1 MSKKLFSIL
10 GLLVIASMVLVACGQ
25 QVVTEVVKET
35 QVVKQTEVVTVKET
49 EVVTV
54 KETQIVEVT
63 AVPEPTAAP
72 VVTRKGAW
80 VDSVVFTSIDQ
91 ADQAVAQL
99 QAGDIDVYAYTVA
112 DPEVFKTVNA
122 DPALQYSTALGSY
135 NEMTFNPAAFG
146 DTTRLNPF
154 AVPAVREAMNWLIDR
169 DNVVQNIYGG
179 LAVAKLL
186 PLNSSFADYTR
197 YVDVARELEAYYAYN
212 PDKANEVISAEME
225 KLGAT
230 KGGDG
235 KWMYQDNPVTIIM
248 IIRTED
254 QRKQIGDYVANQLE
268 SIGFTVDRQYK
279 TRSEAS
285 PIWNQSNPVDGL
297 WHIYTGG
304 WITTAISRDDGTN
317 FAYFYTNLGSGSPLW
332 QAYVNTPEY
341 YEVAEKLWTNKFAT
355 MDERAEL
362 FKTAMRL
369 CLQDSAR
376 VWIIDQI
383 SFAPL
388 RSDTSIAYD
397 LAGGIAGS
405 QLWPFTVQKNGVE
418 GGTVRIAQPGILV
431 EPWNPVAGSNWI
443 YDSMPRRATEDFGT
457 VADPY
462 TGLAWPQRIEKAE
475 ITVKAGLPVAKT
487 LDWVTLNTADS
498 IEVPA
503 DAWVDWDAVN
513 QKFLT
518 AGEVYTAGLPTA
530 NTKRVVT
537 YPSSLWETKW
547 HDGSNL
553 SMGDFVMGM
562 IITFD
567 RAKAES
573 AIYDESAVPAFE
585 SFMSVFK
592 GVKVVST
599 DPLVI
604 ETYSDA
610 YALDAELMATDW
622 YPSSSYDYG
631 FGTAGWHNLGLGVR
645 AESEKLLTF
654 SVDKADALKTEN
666 EKIEW
671 MSFITG
677 PSLEI
682 LNGEL
687 ISATAESYLPYA
699 PTLGQYVDADEIAA
713 RYKNLGRWYA
723 EQGHFWIGTGPFYLN
738 KAFPVEQTLSL
749 ARNPEY
755 PDLADK
761 WSGFGTPKIATAE
774 VDGPGE
780 VSIGSEAKFDVYVTF
795 GDAPYANADID
806 GVKYLVFDSKG
817 VLVASGEAAVVEE
830 GVFQVVLSA
839 DVTSKLEAGSNK
851 IEVAVTSKLVSIP
864 SFAAYEFVT
873 K

>member
-1 MSKKLFSIL
+1 MSKKLFTILSIL
-10 GLLVIASMVLVACGQ
+10 VLASMVLVACGQ

-35 QVVKQTEVVTVKET
+35 QVVKETVEVVSKET
-49 EVVTV
+49 EVVKV
-54 KETQIVEVT
+54 VETQIVEVQVT
-63 AVPEPTAAP
+63 AEPEPTAAP

-80 VDSVVFTSIDQ
+80 VDNVVFTSIDQ

-99 QAGDIDVYAYTVA
+99 QAGDIDIYAYTVA
-112 DPEVFKTVNA
+112 DPEVFKTVDA

-135 NEMTFNPAAFG
+135 NEMTFNPAVFT

-169 DNVVQNIYGG
+169 DNVAQNIYGG
-179 LAVAKLL
+179 LAKAKFL

-197 YVDVARELEAYYAYN
+197 YVDVAREIEAYYAYN
-212 PDKANEVISAEME
+212 PDKANEVITAEME

-230 KGGDG
+230 LVDG
-235 KWMYQDNPVTIIM
+235 KWNYQDAPVTIIM
-248 IIRTED
+248 IIRVED
-254 QRKQIGDYVANQLE
+254 ARRQIGDYVANQLE
-268 SIGFTVDRQYK
+268 TIGFTVDRQYK

-285 PIWNQSNPVDGL
+285 PIWNGSNPIDGL

-341 YEVAEKLWTNKFAT
+341 YAVAEKLWNNEFAT

-362 FKTAMRL
+362 FREAMKG
-369 CLQDSAR
+369 CMKDSAR
-376 VWIIDQI
+376 VWVIDQI
-383 SFAPL
+383 SFAPF
-388 RSDTSIAYD
+388 RSDTSVAYD
-397 LAGGIAGS
+397 LAGGISGT
-405 QLWPFTVQKNGVE
+405 QLWPFTVKKNDSE

-443 YDSMPRRATEDFGT
+443 YDTMPRRATEDYGT
-457 VADPY
+457 IADPY

-475 ITVKAGLPVAKT
+475 ITVKTGLPVAKT
-487 LDWVTLNTADS
+487 LDWVTLNTADT

-518 AGEVYTAGLPTA
+518 AGEVYTDALPTA
-530 NTKRVVT
+530 NSKRVFT
-537 YPSSLWETKW
+537 YPADLWTTVKW
-547 HDGSNL
+547 HDGSPL
-553 SMGDFVMGM
+553 TVGDFVMQM

-567 RAKAES
+567 RGKPES
-573 AIYDESAVPAFE
+573 AIYDEAYAPTLE
-585 SFMSVFK
+585 SYMSVFK
-592 GVKVVST
+592 GVKIVSV

-610 YALDAELMATDW
+610 YSLDAELFTGDW
-622 YPSSSYDYG
+622 WPQYG
-631 FGTAGWHNLGLGVR
+631 FGQAPWDTVALGVR
-645 AESEKLLTF
+645 AETNKLLTF

-671 MSFITG
+671 MSFIGG
-677 PSLEI
+677 PSLDI
-682 LNGEL
+682 LNSEL

-699 PTLGQYVDADEIAA
+699 PTMGEYVTAEEIAL
-713 RYKNLGRWYA
+713 RYKNLDKWYG
-723 EQGHFWIGTGPFYLN
+723 EQGHFWVGTGPFYLN

-749 ARNPEY
+749 ARNSEY
-755 PDLADK
+755 PDMADK
-761 WSGFGTPKIATAE
+761 WGGFGTAKIATAE

-780 VSIGSEAKFDVYVTF
+780 VAIGGEASFDVYVNF
-795 GDAPYANADID
+795 GDAAYPNAEID
-806 GVKYLVFDSKG
+806 GVKYLVFDAKG
-817 VLVASGEAAVVEE
+817 VLVASGVATAAEDGHFTITLV
-830 GVFQVVLSA
+830 A

-851 IEVAVTSKLVSIP
+851 IEVAVTSKVVSIP
-864 SFAAYEFVT
+864 SFATYEFVT